1 MQVGTGLFEVQGVAG
16 LFEAQQDVLRV
27 QNIEVVV
34 HMILEEGFE
43 NGLYNAAVQSYVW
56 VGGQHCSLS

>member
-43 NGLYNAAVQSYVW
+43 NGLYI
-56 VGGQHCSLS
+56 